1 MTTYEYLELDSN
13 QMNHYL
19 LIIVVQ
25 NEILSVSV
33 FLLLRVQ
40 SISNYINYTNFL
52 VHSHDNNDLR

>member
-1 MTTYEYLELDSN
+1 MTTYEYLELYSN

-25 NEILSVSV
+25 NAILSVSV
-33 FLLLRVQ
+33 FLLFRVQ
-40 SISNYINYTNFL
+40 LISNYTNCL